1 MILNKF
7 NDYIST
13 SIPPGPKI
21 IKLKYIINFQKG
33 STMLYVFYLMNYFNN
48 YSLSAYLYLAL
59 HGTYGIIWL
68 LKDTIMPDKNW
79 NKKATI
85 ISSIT
90 GFSLVLLP
98 YWIIAYITISSHVII
113 SNLRVFF
120 CVFFH
125 TLGCVLMMA
134 SDSQKYFTLKYKKGL
149 INEGWFKKIRNT
161 NYLGEM
167 MIYLTYAMISKS
179 YISYFILIYI
189 WSLLF
194 IPNMLNKDKSIKKK
208 DGGIE
213 YINNSYLLIPSINI
227 VCK

>member
-1 MILNKF
+1 
-7 NDYIST
+7 
-13 SIPPGPKI
+13 
-21 IKLKYIINFQKG
+21 
-33 STMLYVFYLMNYFNN
+33 
-48 YSLSAYLYLAL
+48 
-59 HGTYGIIWL
+59 
-68 LKDTIMPDKNW
+68 
-79 NKKATI
+79 
-85 ISSIT
+85 
-90 GFSLVLLP
+90 
-98 YWIIAYITISSHVII
+98 
-113 SNLRVFF
+113 
-120 CVFFH
+120 
-125 TLGCVLMMA
+125 MA

>member
-1 MILNKF
+1 
-7 NDYIST
+7 
-13 SIPPGPKI
+13 
-21 IKLKYIINFQKG
+21 
-33 STMLYVFYLMNYFNN
+33 
-48 YSLSAYLYLAL
+48 
-59 HGTYGIIWL
+59 
-68 LKDTIMPDKNW
+68 
-79 NKKATI
+79 
-85 ISSIT
+85 
-90 GFSLVLLP
+90 
-98 YWIIAYITISSHVII
+98 
-113 SNLRVFF
+113 
-120 CVFFH
+120 
-125 TLGCVLMMA
+125 MA

-149 INEGWFKKIRNT
+149 INDGWFKIIRNN

-227 VCK
+227 ICK

>member
-1 MILNKF
+1 MIAKIF
-7 NDYIST
+7 N
-13 SIPPGPKI
+13 
-21 IKLKYIINFQKG
+21 LK
-33 STMLYVFYLMNYFNN
+33 
-48 YSLSAYLYLAL
+48 
-59 HGTYGIIWL
+59 
-68 LKDTIMPDKNW
+68 
-79 NKKATI
+79 
-85 ISSIT
+85 
-90 GFSLVLLP
+90 
-98 YWIIAYITISSHVII
+98 I

-189 WSLLF
+189 WTFFYPFKLY
-194 IPNMLNKDKSIKKK
+194 N
-208 DGGIE
+208 
-213 YINNSYLLIPSINI
+213 
-227 VCK
+227 